1 MPFGPSGRRRWRLYD
16 SSRCRREEKAM
27 ARRRVQF
34 RSDMRPDFRPNDG
47 DLGYALRWFFG
58 SREEMNEIFR
68 DFEVRLVKG
77 IYEAAGQPMPARD
90 GEGSIPP
97 EGDLP
102 TADRPVQLAVKA
114 K

>member
-1 MPFGPSGRRRWRLYD
+1 MGRRV
-16 SSRCRREEKAM
+16 K
-27 ARRRVQF
+27 F
-34 RSDMRPDFRPNDG
+34 RSDIRPDFRPSDE
-47 DLGYALRWFFG
+47 DRGYALRWAFG

-68 DFEVRLVKG
+68 DFEVRLVKA
-77 IYEAAGQPMPARD
+77 IYEGAGQPVPARD

-102 TADRPVQLAVKA
+102 TADRSAQALVKV

>member
-1 MPFGPSGRRRWRLYD
+1 
-16 SSRCRREEKAM
+16 M
-27 ARRRVQF
+27 ARRRVHL
-34 RSDMRPDFRPNDG
+34 RSDIRPDFRPSDE
-47 DLGYALRWFFG
+47 DRRYALRWAFG

-97 EGDLP
+97 EDDLP
-102 TADRPVQLAVKA
+102 TADRPVQPLVKG
-114 K
+114 

>member
-1 MPFGPSGRRRWRLYD
+1 
-16 SSRCRREEKAM
+16 M
-27 ARRRVQF
+27 ARRRVHL
-34 RSDMRPDFRPNDG
+34 RSDMRPGFRPSDE
-47 DLGYALRWFFG
+47 DLRYALRWAFG

-97 EGDLP
+97 EDDLP
-102 TADRPVQLAVKA
+102 TADRPVQPLVKG
-114 K
+114 

>member
-1 MPFGPSGRRRWRLYD
+1 MATRKHTGSRVYHYGRLG
-16 SSRCRREEKAM
+16 SPP
-27 ARRRVQF
+27 
-34 RSDMRPDFRPNDG
+34 PDQG

-58 SREEMNEIFR
+58 SREEMHEIFR

-97 EGDLP
+97 EDDLP
-102 TADRPVQLAVKA
+102 TEDRSVQPLVKG
-114 K
+114 

>member
-1 MPFGPSGRRRWRLYD
+1 
-16 SSRCRREEKAM
+16 M

-77 IYEAAGQPMPARD
+77 IYEAAGQALPAR
-90 GEGSIPP
+90 EEEWPIPP
-97 EGDLP
+97 GPLMFS
-102 TADRPVQLAVKA
+102 
-114 K
+114 

>member
-1 MPFGPSGRRRWRLYD
+1 
-16 SSRCRREEKAM
+16 M
-27 ARRRVQF
+27 ARRRVHL
-34 RSDMRPDFRPNDG
+34 RSDIRPDFRPSDE
-47 DLGYALRWFFG
+47 DRRYALRWAFG

-68 DFEVRLVKG
+68 AFEVRLVEA
-77 IYEAAGQPMPARD
+77 IYEGAGQPVPARD

-102 TADRPVQLAVKA
+102 TADRSAQALVKV

>member
-1 MPFGPSGRRRWRLYD
+1 
-16 SSRCRREEKAM
+16 M
-27 ARRRVQF
+27 ARRRVHL
-34 RSDMRPDFRPNDG
+34 RSDIRPDFRPSDE
-47 DLGYALRWFFG
+47 DRRYALRWAFG

-68 DFEVRLVKG
+68 DFEVRLVEA
-77 IYEAAGQPMPARD
+77 IYEGAGQPVPARD

-102 TADRPVQLAVKA
+102 TADRSAQALVKV

>member
-1 MPFGPSGRRRWRLYD
+1 MAMRKPTGSRPYHYGRLGYPP
-16 SSRCRREEKAM
+16 
-27 ARRRVQF
+27 
-34 RSDMRPDFRPNDG
+34 PDQR

-68 DFEVRLVKG
+68 DFEVRLVNA
-77 IYEAAGQPMPARD
+77 IYEGAGQPTPARD

-102 TADRPVQLAVKA
+102 TADRPVQPAVKV

>member
-1 MPFGPSGRRRWRLYD
+1 MAARKHTGSRVYHYGRLG
-16 SSRCRREEKAM
+16 SPP
-27 ARRRVQF
+27 
-34 RSDMRPDFRPNDG
+34 PDQG

-68 DFEVRLVKG
+68 DFEVRLVNA
-77 IYEAAGQPMPARD
+77 IYEGAGQPTPARD

-97 EGDLP
+97 EDDLP
-102 TADRPVQLAVKA
+102 TADRPVQPVVKV